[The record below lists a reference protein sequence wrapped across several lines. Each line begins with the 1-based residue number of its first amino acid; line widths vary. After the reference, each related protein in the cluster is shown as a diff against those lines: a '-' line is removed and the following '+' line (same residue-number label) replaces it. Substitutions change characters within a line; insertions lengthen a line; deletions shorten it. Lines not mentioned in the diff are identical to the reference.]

1 MAIKL
6 PFNPPRVNL
15 GPRTRKILKW
25 VGYVFFALFTF
36 VFALQLSFP
45 YSRVKDKL
53 VDSASD
59 KYTITVSK
67 VERGLM
73 PGRVYFK
80 GVTITTVKTKPE
92 DISETFYINE
102 LQLDVGILSM
112 IGGKVTLDFDATIG
126 DKKEGYGHLKG
137 GVAVTKFGRG
147 DITASIQGNGLPSA
161 ALPMHALIG
170 LLMSG
175 KLEVNVDV
183 NLPMEKSK

>member
-15 GPRTRKILKW
+15 GPRSRKILKW

-36 VFALQLSFP
+36 VLALQLSFP

-80 GVTITTVKTKPE
+80 GVTVTSIKTKPE
-92 DISETFYINE
+92 EVTNQFYINE
-102 LQLDVGILSM
+102 LHADIGILSL
-112 IGGKVTLDFDATIG
+112 IGGTVSNQEA
-126 DKKEGYGHLKG
+126 
-137 GVAVTKFGRG
+137 
-147 DITASIQGNGLPSA
+147 
-161 ALPMHALIG
+161 
-170 LLMSG
+170 
-175 KLEVNVDV
+175 
-183 NLPMEKSK
+183 